1 MPDLIKLLIGPAAL
15 SLTNHKAQYTAD
27 TLTLQLF
34 VLNYLLFI
42 SPFSLAESL
51 LFGSCAFVTSPQ
63 SVEGRY
69 TRCLLSH
76 SQYSFLL
83 HTEGNVARRLPCHG
97 MYVPSYNCDRTA
109 QCVVAQYHRRKV
121 CMPMG
126 LFKSIILE

>member
-69 TRCLLSH
+69 MVHDACFATVNIRFYCTLKVMLRGA
-76 SQYSFLL
+76 YLAMVCTYL
-83 HTEGNVARRLPCHG
+83 HTTVTEQLNASWHNIIGGKFVCPWG
-97 MYVPSYNCDRTA
+97 SS
-109 QCVVAQYHRRKV
+109 KV
-121 CMPMG
+121 
-126 LFKSIILE
+126 